1 MSTVTINEINTQIQ
15 NAMKSGDRD
24 QIKELMKKRKD
35 LMAKST
41 ANIKSTSKRKLE
53 REEELCGIC
62 QFSLSEPVGGIIKAG
77 KWTANEQEK
86 AECFSCATMTDAQ
99 YMNSTNLD
107 YSCLNSDGNIYSG
120 SRRPGRT
127 RDSFSHH
134 HKFHKACIKKH
145 LLTNDMVDFGF
156 GPQDDLGSY
165 LEKSCPICRDKCITR
180 NLHRGWGYE
189 AYQYRC
195 SHHNCEMVEYFV
207 SPEEAR
213 NHPHQDDHR
222 KGNWHQHAN
231 GNWLCKYHGNTPRIN
246 FSCDAKDVYGTRF
259 VPTTFMTSCD
269 YTPQADTEWNFTQ
282 IAGNDDEETTKYITT
297 CPHHNLLFCGEN
309 DDRIFRCTDTYKHF
323 SNDVYQ
329 AYREVR
335 HIGGMLNFK
344 CLNCNS
350 WYTDKQAIPH
360 NTHWEIL
367 CNDCHNRLS
376 LENLTLEQ
384 YGLDNVK
391 FYCGTHIY
399 RIRCAQ
405 GLHIN
410 NQCSNERYLCGDEQW
425 NRFIGETESTE
436 DNDTYWMVD
445 RDSRYFCPEHRRRIG
460 QRDARWRRIHNVNQF
475 GGKRKKK
482 SKKNIRMH
490 KKTRRKRGANKE
502 EDDLYAKRQKDGAK
516 QRKLQS
522 EYIEK
527 PDRNKPYVST
537 PKSKKKPLT
546 FGQTSCKSDRDC
558 KSNEICSGGNEK
570 NEGVCVKP
578 VIKYTGELHYDNP
591 RQKLLAS
598 LEPLDGYKGWF
609 YDNKTDTYLQY
620 DLKRKKFLY
629 QSNKHPSDLK
639 RQRAMASVKR
649 KLTRKFGKNAGKR
662 KKKTRR
668 RKGGNII
675 QTFSSINQLK
685 GYLNQPDVILNGD
698 EPREFKL
705 FENGVEIKPLAGF
718 NSLYLTWVYHLQSG
732 DNDIKFYQTFDDGIW
747 DDSSIQETKTF
758 GIEQLKKMTIVVH
771 DELKYKYA
779 SVGGKRKKKTRK
791 KRGGCKWPWDCFRPT
806 VEETPDEEQTLLG
819 SDSDSDSD
827 SDRAVSLSSSSDSS
841 TGTIDLDGSALE
853 TRRALNENRRRGG
866 GKRKKKT
873 RKKRKKKTR
882 KRRRR
887 RKNTSN

>member
-1 MSTVTINEINTQIQ
+1 MSTINEINTQLQ

-24 QIKELMKKRKD
+24 QIKKLMKTRNE

-41 ANIKSTSKRKLE
+41 LNIKSKNKRKRE

-77 KWTANEQEK
+77 KWTASEQEK

-99 YMNSTNLD
+99 YINSTNLD

-120 SRRPGRT
+120 SRRPGR
-127 RDSFSHH
+127 RRNSFSHH

-213 NHPHQDDHR
+213 NHPHQDDYR
-222 KGNWHQHAN
+222 EGNWHQHAN
-231 GNWLCKYHGNTPRIN
+231 GSWLCKYHGNTPRIN

-460 QRDARWRRIHNVNQF
+460 QRDARWRRIHNVEEF
-475 GGKRKKK
+475 KGGRRKKK
-482 SKKNIRMH
+482 SKKNIRMR
-490 KKTRRKRGANKE
+490 KKTRRKRGGE
-502 EDDLYAKRQKDGAK
+502 G
-516 QRKLQS
+516 
-522 EYIEK
+522 EK
-527 PDRNKPYVST
+527 PKNK
-537 PKSKKKPLT
+537 
-546 FGQTSCKSDRDC
+546 
-558 KSNEICSGGNEK
+558 
-570 NEGVCVKP
+570 
-578 VIKYTGELHYDNP
+578 
-591 RQKLLAS
+591 
-598 LEPLDGYKGWF
+598 
-609 YDNKTDTYLQY
+609 
-620 DLKRKKFLY
+620 
-629 QSNKHPSDLK
+629 
-639 RQRAMASVKR
+639 
-649 KLTRKFGKNAGKR
+649 
-662 KKKTRR
+662 
-668 RKGGNII
+668 
-675 QTFSSINQLK
+675 
-685 GYLNQPDVILNGD
+685 
-698 EPREFKL
+698 
-705 FENGVEIKPLAGF
+705 
-718 NSLYLTWVYHLQSG
+718 LTWVEEK
-732 DNDIKFYQTFDDGIW
+732 NIKEEYP
-747 DDSSIQETKTF
+747 SYSHYENP
-758 GIEQLKKMTIVVH
+758 
-771 DELKYKYA
+771 
-779 SVGGKRKKKTRK
+779 SKTRHYGTLPSKNKNMTTQQVRARVAMRRDADRKQK
-791 KRGGCKWPWDCFRPT
+791 KLEK
-806 VEETPDEEQTLLG
+806 L
-819 SDSDSDSD
+819 
-827 SDRAVSLSSSSDSS
+827 AV
-841 TGTIDLDGSALE
+841 AY
-853 TRRALNENRRRGG
+853 TRRAKSRELEQK
-866 GKRKKKT
+866 KRNPIKSLKKKVQKKLT
-873 RKKRKKKTR
+873 LTKKSGPSNFQPDRIRKGVKYTSLGGRRKRKKKTR
-882 KRRRR
+882 KRRKKKTR
-887 RKNTSN
+887 RKRRKKKAGMPGFKRTKSVKSDLSKYKGPIKTNPKQNLHREAMVIAVKKAAKKTSETRVDEITKAMKKL

>member
-1 MSTVTINEINTQIQ
+1 MSTINEINTQIQ

-41 ANIKSTSKRKLE
+41 ANIKSTSKRK
-53 REEELCGIC
+53 REQEQELCGIC
-62 QFSLSEPVGGIIKAG
+62 QFPLSEPVEGLIKAG

-99 YMNSTNLD
+99 YINSTNLD

-120 SRRPGRT
+120 ARRPGRT
-127 RDSFSHH
+127 RNSFSHH

-165 LEKSCPICRDKCITR
+165 LDKTCPICRDECITR
-180 NLHRGWGYE
+180 NLHREWGYE

-213 NHPHQDDHR
+213 NHPHQDDYR
-222 KGNWHQHAN
+222 EGNWHQHAN

-269 YTPQADTEWNFTQ
+269 YIPQADTEWNFTQ

-297 CPHHNLLFCGEN
+297 CPHHKLLFCGEN

-350 WYTDKQAIPH
+350 WYTDKRAIPH

-367 CNDCHNRLS
+367 CYDCHNRLS

-384 YGLDNVK
+384 YGLDNVR

-399 RIRCAQ
+399 RIGCAQ
-405 GLHIN
+405 GLHTDN
-410 NQCSNERYLCGDEQW
+410 PCPNERYLCGDEQW
-425 NRFIGETESTE
+425 NRFIDETKTE
-436 DNDTYWMVD
+436 DNDTYWQVD
-445 RDSRYFCPEHRRRIG
+445 RDSLYFCPEHRRRIG
-460 QRDARWRRIHNVNQF
+460 QRDARWKPIHNVEEF
-475 GGKRKKK
+475 KGGRRKKK

-490 KKTRRKRGANKE
+490 KKTRRKRGGEGKKPKKKLKWEEKE
-502 EDDLYAKRQKDGAK
+502 EYPSYSHYENPSTTRHYGTLPTENKSMTTQQVRALIAMRRDAAEKQKTLEKLAVAYTRRAKSRELEQKK
-516 QRKLQS
+516 RNPIKSFKKKVQKKITLKKSKPSNVQ
-522 EYIEK
+522 
-527 PDRNKPYVST
+527 PDRI
-537 PKSKKKPLT
+537 
-546 FGQTSCKSDRDC
+546 RR
-558 KSNEICSGGNEK
+558 
-570 NEGVCVKP
+570 GV
-578 VIKYTGELHYDNP
+578 KYT
-591 RQKLLAS
+591 S
-598 LEPLDGYKGWF
+598 LGG
-609 YDNKTDTYLQY
+609 
-620 DLKRKKFLY
+620 R
-629 QSNKHPSDLK
+629 
-639 RQRAMASVKR
+639 R
-649 KLTRKFGKNAGKR
+649 KR

-668 RKGGNII
+668 RKGGNI
-675 QTFSSINQLK
+675 QTFSSISQLK
-685 GYLNQPDVILNGD
+685 GFLDKVMIDGD
-698 EPREFKL
+698 APREFKL
-705 FENGVEIKPLAGF
+705 SENGVEIKPKNKISSSSELEF
-718 NSLYLTWVYHLQSG
+718 SWWVYREQQG
-732 DNDIKFYQTFDDGIW
+732 DSDIKFYQIDDTDW
-747 DDSSIQETKTF
+747 DVIKETKAF
-758 GIEQLKKMTIVVH
+758 DIEQLKNMTIVVH
-771 DELKYKYA
+771 KDLQYKYA

-791 KRGGCKWPWDCFRPT
+791 R
-806 VEETPDEEQTLLG
+806 
-819 SDSDSDSD
+819 
-827 SDRAVSLSSSSDSS
+827 
-841 TGTIDLDGSALE
+841 
-853 TRRALNENRRRGG
+853 
-866 GKRKKKT
+866 RKKKT
-873 RKKRKKKTR
+873 RR
-882 KRRRR
+882 KRRRKKAGMPGFKR
-887 RKNTSN
+887 TKTVKSGLSNLSKYKGPIKTNPKQDLRKKAMVRAAKKAAKKTSETGVDEITKALEKL